1 MSQTE
6 TPAATPKKKKS
17 GKKKLL
23 LILLTLLIV
32 GGGGTAG
39 GLYAMGRLSLGG
51 STGGHEEAAS
61 DLPQLVVRE
70 GVSEQAAERARAR
83 ARRGSPDPRVFQ
95 STYIPIEQPFTSNL
109 RGGEAFVQIGLGVST
124 YYGEPVVEHLETH
137 RMAVRSAILMTLS
150 EQDPAVITTFQG
162 KQALKQA
169 LKNAINE
176 ALTIRE
182 GFGGIDDVYFTSFV
196 TQ

>member
-6 TPAATPKKKKS
+6 AAPPKKKKKR

-23 LILLTLLIV
+23 LILFTLLLV
-32 GGGGTAG
+32 GGGGAG
-39 GLYAMGRLSLGG
+39 AGLYAMGQIPLGENA
-51 STGGHEEAAS
+51 SEEDS
-61 DLPQLVVRE
+61 HLPQLVVRD
-70 GVSEQAAERARAR
+70 GVSETAAAHGRAR
-83 ARRGSPDPRVFQ
+83 ARRGSPDPRIFEA
-95 STYIPIEQPFTSNL
+95 SYIPLEANFTSNL
-109 RGGEAFVQIGLGVST
+109 RGGEGFVQIGLGVST
-124 YYGEPVVEHLETH
+124 FYGEPVIEHLHTH
-137 RMAVRSAILMTLS
+137 EMAVRSAILMTLS
-150 EQDPAVITTFQG
+150 EQDPAAITTLQG

-169 LKNAINE
+169 LRNAINE

>member
-6 TPAATPKKKKS
+6 TAKPKKKRS
-17 GKKKLL
+17 KKKLL
-23 LILLTLLIV
+23 LILLTLLIA
-32 GGGGTAG
+32 GGGGTGA
-39 GLYAMGRLSLGG
+39 GLYAMGKLPIGG
-51 STGGHEEAAS
+51 DHAEEVDS
-61 DLPQLVVRE
+61 HLPQLVVRD
-70 GVSEQAAERARAR
+70 GISDAVAERALVQ
-83 ARRGSPDPRVFQ
+83 ARRGSPDPHVFQ
-95 STYIPIEQPFTSNL
+95 STYFPIETSFTSNL
-109 RGGEAFVQIGLGVST
+109 RGGEAFVQIGIGVST
-124 YYGEPVVEHLETH
+124 YYGEPVIEHLETH
-137 RMAVRSAILMTLS
+137 AMAVRSAVLMTLT
-150 EQDPAVITTFQG
+150 EQDPTVIGTLRG